1 MKYVRTRLTATERRS
16 PQREGGRRIDP
27 IVGTEWTEGGG
38 RVMTRGQLE
47 TQQQHTHKRAE
58 TWAEARQ
65 QAFTWRREGRV
76 QSKKGRRWG
85 REDTARECW
94 GGRWWGRYLCESSGA
109 CRWVR
114 SLGVTL
120 DSTAGQLEVTV
131 SRCQQG
137 ELRVGQLR
145 VYDRKWGNTPS

>member
-1 MKYVRTRLTATERRS
+1 MD
-16 PQREGGRRIDP
+16 GGRRQSDDQGTAGNTATTHPQTGRNMSGGAAAGIRVASRGASP
-27 IVGTEWTEGGG
+27 VKERAAVGTRRQGEGVGGG
-38 RVMTRGQLE
+38 
-47 TQQQHTHKRAE
+47 
-58 TWAEARQ
+58 
-65 QAFTWRREGRV
+65 
-76 QSKKGRRWG
+76 
-85 REDTARECW
+85 
-94 GGRWWGRYLCESSGA
+94 WWGRYLCESSGA